1 MNIQSYTHKIATP
14 HIGSFRTAIDI
25 GSKFGEYTINMID
38 QFKKIEC
45 FEPREKK
52 CKNTFWR
59 HIGDKNK
66 KKVNLY
72 HCALGDTNSTVKMN
86 NDKVY
91 ESDWWA
97 ENGKNANPDYVITVE
112 QKTLDSFAFEDV
124 DFIKIDVEGHELQ
137 VLQGAVKTLTTYKP
151 VIVLEQNDLVEEW
164 GKGKKFDAMNFLKT
178 IGYKQVDFDNAMDYV
193 MRHVDQI

>member
-1 MNIQSYTHKIATP
+1 MSF
-14 HIGSFRTAIDI
+14 GSQI
-25 GSKFGEYTINMID
+25 
-38 QFKKIEC
+38 
-45 FEPREKK
+45 
-52 CKNTFWR
+52 
-59 HIGDKNK
+59 
-66 KKVNLY
+66 Y
-72 HCALGDTNSTVKMN
+72 HS
-86 NDKVY
+86 
-91 ESDWWA
+91 
-97 ENGKNANPDYVITVE
+97 I
-112 QKTLDSFAFEDV
+112 